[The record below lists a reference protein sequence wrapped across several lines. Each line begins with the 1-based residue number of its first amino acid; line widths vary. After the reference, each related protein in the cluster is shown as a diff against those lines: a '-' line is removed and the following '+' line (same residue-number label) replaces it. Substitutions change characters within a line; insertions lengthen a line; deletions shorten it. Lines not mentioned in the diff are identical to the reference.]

1 MAGWSG
7 APRSHIVISV
17 LAILWGLMG
26 AGSFVDGALM
36 SPERLAALPAAQREL
51 WTAMPHWLWM
61 VYALAVFAGLAGAVA
76 LFLVSLVAIVAQ
88 FSYILFVMDAIGR
101 MGLVQAAGFPA
112 LIFLIGLAE
121 LLYAARAAMREVLR

>member
-1 MAGWSG
+1 M
-7 APRSHIVISV
+7 ISV

-51 WTAMPHWLWM
+51 WTAMPHWLWT
-61 VYALAVFAGLAGAVA
+61 VYALAVFAGLAGAVALLLRRQIAVA